1 MSQGLVAL
9 LIPAF
14 ELGLWNAWVFMIY
27 VLFSNFLPQILA
39 GKLID
44 KKILQKLGAD
54 RPLSDNEKTL
64 LNIYSLLFFA
74 IIAYTVF
81 LPLELGTVW
90 FYAGLIVYLLGV
102 IVETVAMIN
111 FFTTALDQPV
121 NKGIYRF
128 SRNPMY
134 FGIFLIFFGTSIA
147 CVSLIFLIL
156 TTVFI
161 VLSYFVVVYEE
172 RFCAQKYGS
181 SYQEYLNRIPRW
193 IGLPKSEDPVP
204 DTNEH

>member
-1 MSQGLVAL
+1 MTKDSQGVVAL

-27 VLFSNFLPQILA
+27 VVFSNFLPPILV

-54 RPLSDNEKTL
+54 RPLSDNEKAL

-74 IIAYTVF
+74 IIAYSVF
-81 LPLELGTVW
+81 VPLDLGTIW
-90 FYAGLIVYLLGV
+90 FYVGLIVYLLGV
-102 IVETVAMIN
+102 TIETVATIN
-111 FFTTALDQPV
+111 FFTTPVDPPV

-134 FGIFLIFFGTSIA
+134 LGIFLIFLGTSIA

-156 TTVFI
+156 TTIFI
-161 VLSYFVVVYEE
+161 VLSHFVVVYEE
-172 RFCAQKYGS
+172 QFCAQKYGNA
-181 SYQEYLNRIPRW
+181 YQRYLNRIPRW
-193 IGLPKSEDPVP
+193 I
-204 DTNEH
+204 